1 MSEWKE
7 KTLGELSIRVSS
19 GLTPLKSNKEFWE
32 NPIIPWLKTDQL
44 GEKYIFDTNTKISKE
59 ALEQTSLRIYPEN
72 TISIAMYGEGK
83 TRGNLSII
91 KAPMTTNQACCN
103 IELDTKLADVEYVYY
118 YLKTQYDALRKL
130 SSGVRKNLSSNDIK
144 NYKIYIPESVSF
156 QKSIVRILTSLD
168 NKISVN
174 NQINQ
179 ELEAMAK
186 TLYDYWFVQ
195 FDFPD
200 QNGKPYKSSGGK
212 MVYNPE
218 LKREIPEGWGV
229 TKVGELQIATGK
241 RDANFGTENGKYD
254 FEALEAVDL
263 HLFETQM
270 NALLH
275 GEKVDLPEF
284 DFITGKKIFG
294 KRIISIDASQPIVI
308 EGIHGLNPQL
318 TEGID
323 DSEKFKIY
331 ISPLTQINLD
341 AHHRIPTTDARM
353 LRRMVRDNRTRG
365 RDGAVTIS
373 SWPSVRHGE
382 EKYIFPFNKEADVFF
397 NSQCVYELAV
407 LKKYATPL
415 LEKVQPDQAEYAQA
429 QRMLQFL
436 SCFKSIDDDSIIANN
451 SIIREF
457 IGGSILVS

>member
-1 MSEWKE
+1 MSKWKE

-103 IELDTKLADVEYVYY
+103 IELDSKLADVEYVYY

-130 SSGVRKNLSSNDIK
+130 SSGVRKNLNSNDIK

-156 QKSIVRILTSLD
+156 QRSIVRILTSLD

-229 TKVGELQIATGK
+229 SKVGELQIATGK

-254 FEALEAVDL
+254 FWTTANSPIKADEFS
-263 HLFETQM
+263 FE
-270 NALLH
+270 
-275 GEKVDLPEF
+275 
-284 DFITGKKIFG
+284 GKAILIAGNGNFY
-294 KRIISIDASQPIVI
+294 V
-308 EGIHGLNPQL
+308 NF
-318 TEGID
+318 TEGKFEAYQRTYVIQSEDENMLIFMYMACLQSVEKLRKGSNGSIIKYITIGDVNNIASPYNKKVVD
-323 DSEKFKIY
+323 DFVKIY
-331 ISPLTQINLD
+331 SPLINLISKNK
-341 AHHRIPTTDARM
+341 RQNQELTQLRNWLLPM
-353 LRRMVRDNRTRG
+353 LMNGQV
-365 RDGAVTIS
+365 
-373 SWPSVRHGE
+373 
-382 EKYIFPFNKEADVFF
+382 
-397 NSQCVYELAV
+397 
-407 LKKYATPL
+407 
-415 LEKVQPDQAEYAQA
+415 KVE
-429 QRMLQFL
+429 
-436 SCFKSIDDDSIIANN
+436 
-451 SIIREF
+451 
-457 IGGSILVS
+457 